1 MATLDA
7 IPEFLETTVGESITA
22 RTNALAAFKELGPP
36 DLVHLTKVDHRGESG
51 TYHYVIGVDV
61 SSAASVAVHLNQ
73 LTYSLGEEQ
82 LWFGKPQTWKITQ
95 GLLCSF
101 NAFTKCD
108 VRIIVKIPGG
118 VESYFVDPRGER
130 HSMTDQVWLETYMSA
145 MIRSLLFADDDTF
158 LTHGCLK
165 LRPLPLK
172 KKNVLNGD
180 SDEGDSSKKDATS
193 LPNSIPDSDDD
204 VYLGGDFFL
213 DTFERLFGIGPL
225 SGACSEIQVPTL
237 VNNYLV
243 DAFMAFMRITRLYDR
258 GLEIVRHLQTEYP
271 EVVSL
276 IARIQL
282 LMDEEVEAVRTMVN
296 GLKENGRDADLLSLQ
311 AEFLLSKNREDM
323 ALGCATRAVNSA
335 PSESKLWTE
344 LVQVYIRQKD
354 WENALLTLNS
364 CPMFTYHEHD
374 QHRMPAP
381 AKSHYP
387 LPLDGILK
395 DVYEA
400 SQVDQTEEHSQI
412 DPKLLKLPAP
422 NLRATFAKV
431 YEHLTAIV
439 HEIGWDQLLEV
450 RSRVFVMDEEYKRG
464 GRSDKSGDKSQSG
477 SASTAAIPP
486 ASATPSVAGSSTAVN
501 NLTAPETSH
510 ANVSSTSI
518 SAPQFRHKRLC
529 ERWLDNLFMVLYEDL
544 KVYTVWRAEMLY
556 SQSENRPFEKHALE
570 WEILGL
576 VAFRLRHYNEA
587 VDAFMHSLSARFSAR
602 VCWKLLQYYSDVYP
616 EQEKQLAPQVSKTV
630 ARVAEEREIDVLVRL
645 VSFNHRCY
653 SVFSVKL
660 IEAYRKLVDRDGLVK
675 IQNRIR
681 AIFYDDKG
689 VLELVN
695 EVFQGIH

>member
-1 MATLDA
+1 M
-7 IPEFLETTVGESITA
+7 
-22 RTNALAAFKELGPP
+22 
-36 DLVHLTKVDHRGESG
+36 HLTKTDYRGESG

-82 LWFGKPQTWKITQ
+82 LWFGKPQTWKVTQ

-108 VRIIVKIPGG
+108 VRVIVKIPGG

-130 HSMTDQVWLETYMSA
+130 HSMTGQVWLETYMSA
-145 MIRSLLFADDDTF
+145 MMRALLFADDDTF

-172 KKNVLNGD
+172 KKPTLNGGT
-180 SDEGDSSKKDATS
+180 DEGTSSKKDSTT
-193 LPNSIPDSDDD
+193 LPNAIPDSDND

-225 SGACSEIQVPTL
+225 AGACSEIQVPTL
-237 VNNYLV
+237 VSNYLV
-243 DAFMAFMRITRLYDR
+243 DAFMVFMRITRLYSR
-258 GLEIVRHLQTEYP
+258 GLEIVRRLQEEYP

-276 IARIQL
+276 VARLQL
-282 LMDEEVEAVRTMVN
+282 LMSEEVESVKTMVK
-296 GLKENGRDADLLSLQ
+296 GLEENGRDADLLSIE

-344 LVQVYIRQKD
+344 LVEVYIRQKD

-364 CPMFTYHEHD
+364 CPMFTNHEHD
-374 QHRMPAP
+374 QHRMPTP

-395 DVYEA
+395 DVYDA

-412 DPKLLKLPAP
+412 DQKLLKLPAP

-431 YEHLTAIV
+431 YEHLTVIV

-464 GRSDKSGDKSQSG
+464 GRSSAGESKSA
-477 SASTAAIPP
+477 SASTAAVAPSTVQEAE
-486 ASATPSVAGSSTAVN
+486 ASASG
-501 NLTAPETSH
+501 LTAPETSH
-510 ANVSSTSI
+510 VNVSSTNVAGST
-518 SAPQFRHKRLC
+518 QFRHKRLC

-587 VDAFMHSLSARFSAR
+587 VDAFMHSLSSRFSAR

-616 EQEKQLAPQVSKTV
+616 EQEKLLAPQVSKTV